1 MNRKNIFLII
11 ITLLAAL
18 TYSTLPGSFGAADRL
33 SAAADPELTP
43 AAVTELPVPTLS
55 PTPLPTP
62 VPTPVPTPAPTE
74 PPYEGELIAEYALQ
88 YDGYDYLYGGKDPD
102 TGFDCSGLVFYV
114 YRQFGYRLNRVAEDQ
129 AKNGAE
135 VEDLKDLLPGDVLCF
150 SWITGSYINH
160 AGIYIGDGY
169 FIHAMDSEH
178 GVLISSLDE
187 YLETHKCY
195 PRRIIGEVE
204 KRSLADIVAQER
216 WEEMQMQML
225 YAEDDE

>member
-1 MNRKNIFLII
+1 MNKKNFSLVFLSVV
-11 ITLLAAL
+11 AAL
-18 TYSTLPGSFGAADRL
+18 VVSSPPRKAESADLVSSEADTVSLSTVETVSLPAPPTS
-33 SAAADPELTP
+33 T
-43 AAVTELPVPTLS
+43 PVPS
-55 PTPLPTP
+55 PLPTP
-62 VPTPVPTPAPTE
+62 VPTPSPTE

-88 YDGYDYLYGGKDPD
+88 YDGYDYLYGGRDPE

-129 AKNGAE
+129 AKNGVE
-135 VEDLKDLLPGDVLCF
+135 VENLEDLLPGDVLCF
-150 SWITGSYINH
+150 SWITSSYIHH
-160 AGIYIGDGY
+160 AGIYIGNGC

-178 GVLISSLDE
+178 GVIISSLEE

-216 WEEMQMQML
+216 WEEMQMAA
-225 YAEDDE
+225 YEYED

>member
-1 MNRKNIFLII
+1 LNKKNFFLIFI
-11 ITLLAAL
+11 LVLAAL
-18 TYSTLPGSFGAADRL
+18 VFSSAPGRIESSAYI
-33 SAAADPELTP
+33 SAAADPKPSP
-43 AAVTELPVPTLS
+43 AAVTETPFSEPSPSPVA
-55 PTPLPTP
+55 TP

-88 YDGYDYLYGGKDPD
+88 YDGYDYLYGGKDPE

-135 VEDLKDLLPGDVLCF
+135 VEDLGDLLPGDVLCF
-150 SWITGSYINH
+150 SWITSSYINH
-160 AGIYIGDGY
+160 AGIYIGDGC

-195 PRRIIGEVE
+195 PRRIIGAVE

-216 WEEMQMQML
+216 WEEMQMA
-225 YAEDDE
+225 YEYEG

>member
-1 MNRKNIFLII
+1 MNKKNFFLIFLSVLA
-11 ITLLAAL
+11 LLVF
-18 TYSTLPGSFGAADRL
+18 SSVPGTTESAGQVP
-33 SAAADPELTP
+33 AAADITPSP
-43 AAVTELPVPTLS
+43 AADASVPS
-55 PTPLPTP
+55 PTP
-62 VPTPVPTPAPTE
+62 VPTPIPTLNPTPAPTE

-88 YDGYDYLYGGKDPD
+88 YDGYDYLYGGKDPE

-129 AKNGAE
+129 AKNGEE
-135 VEDLKDLLPGDVLCF
+135 VESLDDLLPGDVLCF

-160 AGIYIGDGY
+160 AGIYIGDGC

-178 GVLISSLDE
+178 GVLVSSLDE

-195 PRRIIGEVE
+195 PRRIIGAVE

-216 WEEMQMQML
+216 WEEMQMAA
-225 YAEDDE
+225 YEEYEG

>member
-1 MNRKNIFLII
+1 MKKHSFVLIVPA
-11 ITLLAAL
+11 LLAAL
-18 TYSTLPGSFGAADRL
+18 VFL
-33 SAAADPELTP
+33 SPLRKTEASSPTE
-43 AAVTELPVPTLS
+43 AVTEAAAAEEESVLHPVQETAEPTPSLSPVPVPT
-55 PTPLPTP
+55 
-62 VPTPVPTPAPTE
+62 PTE
-74 PPYEGELIAEYALQ
+74 PPYEGELIADYALQ
-88 YDGYDYLYGGKDPD
+88 FDGYDYLYGGKDPE

-135 VEDLKDLLPGDVLCF
+135 GEDLEDLLPGDVLCF

-160 AGIYIGDGY
+160 VGLYIGDGC

-178 GVLISSLDE
+178 GVLISSLEE
-187 YLETHKCY
+187 YLETHKVY

-216 WEEMQMQML
+216 WEEMQMY
-225 YAEDDE
+225 YAGLED

>member
-1 MNRKNIFLII
+1 MNRKNFSLII
-11 ITLLAAL
+11 LCILAA
-18 TYSTLPGSFGAADRL
+18 AVL
-33 SAAADPELTP
+33 SSVPEIIKSACSIPTAAAVIPSPAAMAETP
-43 AAVTELPVPTLS
+43 APASSRAPI
-55 PTPLPTP
+55 PTP

-74 PPYEGELIAEYALQ
+74 PPYEGELIAEFALQ
-88 YDGYDYLYGGKDPD
+88 YDGYDYLYGGKDPE

-135 VEDLKDLLPGDVLCF
+135 VESPDDLLPGDVLCF
-150 SWITGSYINH
+150 SWITSSWINH

-178 GVLISSLDE
+178 GVLVTSLDE

-216 WEEMQMQML
+216 WEEMQMAMA
-225 YAEDDE
+225 YENDG

>member
-1 MNRKNIFLII
+1 MKRKNFLLVFLSVLA
-11 ITLLAAL
+11 LLVL
-18 TYSTLPGSFGAADRL
+18 SSIPERTGSAGL
-33 SAAADPELTP
+33 VSAAADTTPSPAAEAPVLSLTP
-43 AAVTELPVPTLS
+43 A
-55 PTPLPTP
+55 PTP
-62 VPTPVPTPAPTE
+62 VPTPIPTSDPTPAPTE

-88 YDGYDYLYGGKDPD
+88 YDGYDYVYGAEDPE

-135 VEDLKDLLPGDVLCF
+135 VESLDDLLPGDVLCF
-150 SWITGSYINH
+150 SWINSSYINH
-160 AGIYIGDGY
+160 AGIYIGDGC

-178 GVLISSLDE
+178 GVVISSLEE

-216 WEEMQMQML
+216 WEEMLMAA
-225 YAEDDE
+225 YEENEG

>member
-1 MNRKNIFLII
+1 MNKKNFSLII
-11 ITLLAAL
+11 LCILAAAVL
-18 TYSTLPGSFGAADRL
+18 SSVPEIIESACSLPT
-33 SAAADPELTP
+33 AAAVIPSPAVTAETP
-43 AAVTELPVPTLS
+43 APASSRAPIPTS
-55 PTPLPTP
+55 

-74 PPYEGELIAEYALQ
+74 PPYEGELIAEFALQ
-88 YDGYDYLYGGKDPD
+88 YDGYDYLYGGKDPE

-135 VEDLKDLLPGDVLCF
+135 VESPDDLLPGDVLCF
-150 SWITGSYINH
+150 SWITSSWINH

-178 GVLISSLDE
+178 GVLVTSLDE

-216 WEEMQMQML
+216 WEEMQMAMA
-225 YAEDDE
+225 YENDG

>member
-1 MNRKNIFLII
+1 MNKKNFSLIFFSFLAVLVLTSALEKHKPADHIPTEDTAPSP
-11 ITLLAAL
+11 ITE
-18 TYSTLPGSFGAADRL
+18 TSVIPPSH
-33 SAAADPELTP
+33 
-43 AAVTELPVPTLS
+43 S
-55 PTPLPTP
+55 PKP
-62 VPTPVPTPAPTE
+62 VPTPAPTPMPTPAPTE
-74 PPYEGELIAEYALQ
+74 PPYEGELVAEYALQ

-129 AKNGAE
+129 AKNGSE
-135 VEDLKDLLPGDVLCF
+135 VESLEDLLPGDVLCF

-160 AGIYIGDGY
+160 AGIYIGDGC

-178 GVLISSLDE
+178 GVLVSSLDE

-216 WEEMQMQML
+216 WEEMQMAA
-225 YAEDDE
+225 YEYDG

>member
-1 MNRKNIFLII
+1 MNRKNFSLII
-11 ITLLAAL
+11 LCILAA
-18 TYSTLPGSFGAADRL
+18 AVL
-33 SAAADPELTP
+33 SSVPEIIKSSCSIPTAAAVIPSPAAMAETP
-43 AAVTELPVPTLS
+43 APASSRAPI
-55 PTPLPTP
+55 PTP

-74 PPYEGELIAEYALQ
+74 PPYEGELIAEFALQ
-88 YDGYDYLYGGKDPD
+88 YDGYDYLYGGTDPE

-135 VEDLKDLLPGDVLCF
+135 VESPDDLLPGDVLCF
-150 SWITGSYINH
+150 SWITSSWINH

-178 GVLISSLDE
+178 GVLVTSLDE

-216 WEEMQMQML
+216 WEEMQMAMA
-225 YAEDDE
+225 YENDG